1 MNEAAGKNMQEK
13 EYILF
18 CDESDQHG
26 KYYSNFYGGV
36 LVGASQYMRVT
47 TRLNEQKAALNLYAE
62 VKWEKVTERYLEK
75 YRQLIHTFFEEVAQ
89 DHLRVRIMFR
99 QNAHVPKGLSRDQV
113 DLEYF
118 LLYYQF
124 IKHAYGLEYAAE
136 NIRLRLYFDTFP
148 DTAEKS
154 EQFKGFL
161 LGLTKTK
168 KWQTVDIRREDITEV
183 RCRDHVLLQCL
194 DIVLGAMSF
203 RLNDK
208 HKAKPA
214 GASRRG
220 KRTIAKEK
228 LYKTILA
235 EIRNI
240 HPGFNVGVST
250 RTPYGLRQRWEDPYL
265 HWKFVPNRAVF
276 DSSLTKPRLKKAK

>member
-1 MNEAAGKNMQEK
+1 MWDK

-18 CDESDQHG
+18 CDESDRRG

-36 LVGASQYMRVT
+36 IVGSSQYQKIT
-47 TRLNEQKAALNLYAE
+47 KRLNDKKAELNLYQE
-62 VKWEKVTERYLEK
+62 VKWEKVTEQYLAK
-75 YRQLIHTFFEEVAQ
+75 YTELIKVFFEEVSRNNI
-89 DHLRVRIMFR
+89 RVRIMFR
-99 QNAHVPKGLSRDQV
+99 QNAHLPRGLSREQV
-113 DLEYF
+113 DWEYY

-124 IKHAYGLEYAAE
+124 VKHGFGLEHISE

-168 KWQTVDIRREDITEV
+168 KWQTIDIKREDITEV
-183 RCRDHVLLQCL
+183 HSHDHVLLQCL
-194 DIVLGAMSF
+194 DIVLGSMSF

-208 HKAKPA
+208 HKEIPK
-214 GASRRG
+214 GARKRG

-228 LYKTILA
+228 LYKIILS
-235 EIRNI
+235 EIHKIRPRFNI
-240 HPGFNVGVST
+240 GIST
-250 RTPYGLRQRWEDPYL
+250 RVEEISDRWNFPYM
-265 HWKFVPNRAVF
+265 HWAFVPKEEIF
-276 DSSLTKPRLKKAK
+276 DSSLTKPSQKKRK

>member
-1 MNEAAGKNMQEK
+1 MQDK

-18 CDESDQHG
+18 CDESDRHG

-36 LVGASQYMRVT
+36 IVGSSQYQRIT
-47 TRLNEQKAALNLYAE
+47 NRLNSKKAELNLYQE
-62 VKWEKVTERYLEK
+62 VKWEKVTEQYLAK
-75 YRQLIHTFFEEVAQ
+75 YKELIHTFFEEVAQ
-89 DHLRVRIMFR
+89 NNLRVRIMFR
-99 QNAHVPKGLSRDQV
+99 QNAHLPRGLSREQV
-113 DLEYF
+113 DWEYY

-124 IKHAYGLEYAAE
+124 VKHGFGIEHVSE

-168 KWQTVDIRREDITEV
+168 RWQSIDIKREDITDV
-183 RCRDHVLLQCL
+183 HSQDHVLLQCL
-194 DIVLGAMSF
+194 DIVLGSMSF

-208 HKAKPA
+208 HKEIPK
-214 GASRRG
+214 GARKRG

-228 LYKTILA
+228 LYKTILS
-235 EIRNI
+235 EIRKIRPRFNI
-240 HPGFNVGVST
+240 GVST
-250 RTPYGLRQRWEDPYL
+250 RTETLADRWKMPYM
-265 HWKFVPNRAVF
+265 HWAFIPTAETF
-276 DSSLTKPRLKKAK
+276 DLTLTKPRRKK